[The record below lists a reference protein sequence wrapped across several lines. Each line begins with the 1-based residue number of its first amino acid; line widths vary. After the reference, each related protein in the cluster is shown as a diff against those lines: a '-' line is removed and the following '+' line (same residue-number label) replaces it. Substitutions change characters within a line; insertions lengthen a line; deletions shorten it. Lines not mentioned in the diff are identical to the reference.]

1 MRLKDKVAI
10 ITAAGSGSGRAGAV
24 LFAREGAKVV
34 VGDIDP
40 KGGEETLRLVKQTG
54 GEAVFVPVDCGKVA
68 DMRTLVDTTMQS
80 YGRLNIL
87 WNHAGIPG
95 PGTLET
101 TEEEAFDRAMA
112 INVKGCFF
120 ASKFAVPYMKQ
131 SGGGAILFTSSVS
144 GLRASPWSPSYSLAK
159 GGLVTLTMSLAVY
172 LAAHNIRVN
181 CICPGSIDSPMI
193 RVFID
198 RSGNLKGEALE
209 NAVRE
214 NAKKAPP
221 EPYGQARGNR
231 PASSFP
237 GLRRIFI
244 HNRSRRPH
252 RWRKNRQGLMVYS
265 HCPQEFLE
273 TCAILGL
280 VSAFDTNY

>member
-1 MRLKDKVAI
+1 MKLKDKVAI
-10 ITAAGSGSGRAGAV
+10 ITAAGSGSGRAGSV

-34 VGDIDP
+34 VADINP
-40 KGGEETLRLVKQTG
+40 EGGQETVRLVKSAG

-68 DMRTLVDTTMQS
+68 DMRKLIDTTIKT

-120 ASKFAVPYMKQ
+120 ATKFAVPHLKQ
-131 SGGGAILFTSSVS
+131 AGGGAILFTSSVS

-159 GGLVTLTMSLAVY
+159 GGLVTLSMSLAVY
-172 LAAHNIRVN
+172 LASSNIRVN
-181 CICPGSIDSPMI
+181 CMCPGSIDSPMI
-193 RVFID
+193 RIFID
-198 RSGNLKGEALE
+198 RSGSLQGEALE

-214 NAKKAPP
+214 NAKKAPLNRMAKP
-221 EPYGQARGNR
+221 EEIAKL
-231 PASSFP
+231 ALFLLSDDSSFIT
-237 GLRRIFI
+237 GA
-244 HNRSRRPH
+244 
-252 RWRKNRQGLMVYS
+252 
-265 HCPQEFLE
+265 
-273 TCAILGL
+273 AIPIDGGKIAK
-280 VSAFDTNY
+280 V

>member
-1 MRLKDKVAI
+1 M
-10 ITAAGSGSGRAGAV
+10 
-24 LFAREGAKVV
+24 
-34 VGDIDP
+34 
-40 KGGEETLRLVKQTG
+40 QT
-54 GEAVFVPVDCGKVA
+54 
-68 DMRTLVDTTMQS
+68 

-120 ASKFAVPYMKQ
+120 ASKFAVPHMKQ

-181 CICPGSIDSPMI
+181 CICPGSIDSPMS

-198 RSGNLKGEALE
+198 RSGTLKGEALE
-209 NAVRE
+209 NALRE
-214 NAKKAPP
+214 NAKKAPMNRMAKP
-221 EPYGQARGNR
+221 EEIANL
-231 PASSFP
+231 ALFLASDESSFITGASVP
-237 GLRRIFI
+237 IDGGKIA
-244 HNRSRRPH
+244 
-252 RWRKNRQGLMVYS
+252 KV
-265 HCPQEFLE
+265 
-273 TCAILGL
+273 
-280 VSAFDTNY
+280 

>member
-1 MRLKDKVAI
+1 MRLKDKIAI

-24 LFAREGAKVV
+24 LFAREGAKVA

-40 KGGEETLRLVKQTG
+40 KGGQETVKLVKEAG
-54 GEAVFVPVDCGKVA
+54 GEAIFVPVDCGKVA
-68 DMRTLVDTTMQS
+68 DMRKLIDTTIET

-101 TEEEAFDRAMA
+101 TEEEAFDRAMS

-120 ASKFAVPYMKQ
+120 ACKFAVPHIKQ
-131 SGGGAILFTSSVS
+131 SGGGAILFTSSVA
-144 GLRASPWSPSYSLAK
+144 GLRGSPRSPSYSLAK

-172 LAAHNIRVN
+172 LAAQNIRVN

-198 RSGNLKGEALE
+198 RSRNLKGEAVE
-209 NAVRE
+209 KAVRE
-214 NAKKAPP
+214 NAKNAPMGRMANP
-221 EPYGQARGNR
+221 QEIANL
-231 PASSFP
+231 ALFLLSDESSFIT
-237 GLRRIFI
+237 GTSVTIDGGKI
-244 HNRSRRPH
+244 A
-252 RWRKNRQGLMVYS
+252 KM
-265 HCPQEFLE
+265 
-273 TCAILGL
+273 
-280 VSAFDTNY
+280 

>member
-40 KGGEETLRLVKQTG
+40 KGGEETVRLVKQTG

-68 DMRTLVDTTMQS
+68 DMRKLIDTTMQT

-101 TEEEAFDRAMA
+101 TEEEAFDRAMS

-120 ASKFAVPYMKQ
+120 ASKFAVPHMKQ

-198 RSGNLKGEALE
+198 RSGSLKGEALE

-214 NAKKAPP
+214 NAKKAPLNRMAKP
-221 EPYGQARGNR
+221 EEIANL
-231 PASSFP
+231 ALFLASDESSFITGTSIP
-237 GLRRIFI
+237 IDGGK
-244 HNRSRRPH
+244 SV
-252 RWRKNRQGLMVYS
+252 KV
-265 HCPQEFLE
+265 
-273 TCAILGL
+273 
-280 VSAFDTNY
+280 

>member
-1 MRLKDKVAI
+1 MRLKDKVAV
-10 ITAAGSGSGRAGAV
+10 ITAAGSGSGRAGSI

-40 KGGEETLRLVKQTG
+40 RGGEQTVKMAKEAG
-54 GEAVFVPVDCGKVA
+54 GEAFFVPVDCGKVA
-68 DMRTLVDTTMQS
+68 DMRKLIDATMQK

-101 TEEEAFDRAMA
+101 TEEESFDRAMA

-120 ASKFAVPYMKQ
+120 ATKFAVPPIKQ
-131 SGGGAILFTSSVS
+131 SGGGTILFTSSVS
-144 GLRASPWSPSYSLAK
+144 GLRASPWSHSYSLAK

-172 LAAHNIRVN
+172 LAPHKIRVN

-214 NAKKAPP
+214 NAKKAPLNRMAKP
-221 EPYGQARGNR
+221 EEIAQLALFL
-231 PASSFP
+231 ASEESSFIT
-237 GLRRIFI
+237 GA
-244 HNRSRRPH
+244 
-252 RWRKNRQGLMVYS
+252 
-265 HCPQEFLE
+265 
-273 TCAILGL
+273 AIPIDGGKIAK
-280 VSAFDTNY
+280 V